1 MSDTIAAPTATE
13 PETVPVTPAV
23 PTPDAGASNPPAAQ
37 PTAPAAEPFA
47 VFPDAKSLN
56 QRLQREAKKR
66 MNESARELGYD
77 DWEHMQSE
85 LAGQR
90 QTPSPGNGE
99 QAPEAEPPA
108 ATPPKPS
115 APDEAAR
122 LRMALQVATEKNL
135 PATLI
140 ARLQGAT
147 PEEMAADADQL
158 LGLLAAGTP
167 RGPGIPPVP
176 QNNQTTTFTRAQLRD
191 PAFVR
196 ANAEAI
202 QRASREGRIV
212 DA

>member
-108 ATPPKPS
+108 ATPPKLS

-122 LRMALQVATEKNL
+122 LRMALAVATEKNL

>member
-122 LRMALQVATEKNL
+122 LRMALAVATEKNL